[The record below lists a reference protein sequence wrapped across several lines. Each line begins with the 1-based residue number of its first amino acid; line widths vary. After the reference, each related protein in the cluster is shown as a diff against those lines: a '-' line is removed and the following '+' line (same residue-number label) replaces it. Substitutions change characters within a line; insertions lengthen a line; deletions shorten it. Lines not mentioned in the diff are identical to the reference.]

1 MRLGSLILFAP
12 LLASALGAGGSDLP
26 TGAQNH
32 RALPWERVARL
43 PWQPLDRVPKA
54 ESPEMM
60 ASSGPL
66 KVHLQADGTLW
77 IVEGKGLRRLLTGLP
92 GRPAKVWRDGGI
104 PLPAPTGEWTFP
116 EDSPLSLGL
125 GGLAWESED
134 LRPSLRGLL
143 WILEDGENHL
153 TVLHPATGR
162 LAYLPLPPGETHE
175 LTFGRDRL
183 VVATGGRPPAWSL
196 PWVALLPTFI
206 HLGSREK
213 AAPRGGALTPF

>member
-1 MRLGSLILFAP
+1 MRLGALILS
-12 LLASALGAGGSDLP
+12 ASALLAGPADLP
-26 TGAQNH
+26 TGSPQG
-32 RALPWERVARL
+32 RALPWEHVARL
-43 PWQPLDRVPKA
+43 PWQPLDRLPKVA
-54 ESPEMM
+54 SPPLV

-66 KVHLQADGTLW
+66 KVRLQADGTLW

-92 GRPAKVWRDGGI
+92 GRPARVWRDGGI
-104 PLPAPTGEWTFP
+104 LLPSPIGEWTFP
-116 EDSPLSLGL
+116 EDSPLTLGL
-125 GGLAWESED
+125 GGLAWEAED
-134 LRPSLRGLL
+134 LRPSFRGLL
-143 WILEDGENHL
+143 WILEDGESHL

-162 LAYLPLPPGETHE
+162 LVYLPLPPGENHE

-213 AAPRGGALTPF
+213 APPRGGALTPF